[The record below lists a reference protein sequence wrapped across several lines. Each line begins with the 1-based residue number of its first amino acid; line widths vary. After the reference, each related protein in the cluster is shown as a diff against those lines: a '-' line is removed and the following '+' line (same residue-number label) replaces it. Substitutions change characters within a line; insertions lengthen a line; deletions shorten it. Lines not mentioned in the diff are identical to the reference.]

1 MNTKNCSS
9 RLLLTLVRMRNWRIV
24 AASFGIFG
32 LPTASIAAP
41 CDAHYTFDDT
51 LADSSGN
58 GYIGQ
63 MIGADGARVPP
74 SFTEGRNGSALR
86 LDGTSAMRAF
96 VDLNFE
102 ICPQVTIAA
111 WIQMSPDGANHWLVS
126 SGNGQGPGIRVS
138 DTALV
143 AEGTTNGISEIGVVR
158 DAAGFFFVASVWD
171 YSSGAHTLY
180 WRSRNASESIYLYE

>member
-1 MNTKNCSS
+1 
-9 RLLLTLVRMRNWRIV
+9 
-24 AASFGIFG
+24 
-32 LPTASIAAP
+32 
-41 CDAHYTFDDT
+41 
-51 LADSSGN
+51 
-58 GYIGQ
+58 
-63 MIGADGARVPP
+63 
-74 SFTEGRNGSALR
+74 
-86 LDGTSAMRAF
+86 MRAF

-180 WRSRNASESIYLYE
+180 WRSRNASESMPVSGYLYPPEEAIWVGALNDGLSEPALGTLLDDLRIYSRALTADEIRALQSGGAPEFEATAVPNGD